1 MGPRVSSIYGGVSR
15 CARLQH
21 FLVVRFVVLP
31 ISNDAMCSHFDAFSV
46 IRQMLIHKNKQL
58 TAYEA
63 AMKGVTMDKVV
74 EATDLE
80 GMTLKQ
86 AMERRKGYRS

>member
-1 MGPRVSSIYGGVSR
+1 
-15 CARLQH
+15 
-21 FLVVRFVVLP
+21 
-31 ISNDAMCSHFDAFSV
+31 
-46 IRQMLIHKNKQL
+46 MLIHKNKQL